1 MVKGA
6 EAEKKPQLHARSDLE
21 LIRSLPGSP
30 GLLSDLEVSDVRVCA
45 DASAVWRGHAGRDFV
60 SPSTANRENRIIYR
74 GE

>member
-1 MVKGA
+1 MVK

-45 DASAVWRGHAGRDFV
+45 DASAVWAIFV
-60 SPSTANRENRIIYR
+60 SPSSAT
-74 GE
+74 GERK